1 MPVLDRWQFLDKF
14 IELKPVMQKQ
24 IQITVYI
31 VSSSIDESDYN
42 RAAAIEQVTAF
53 LIKPVTVNQLKQLV
67 INLN

>member
-1 MPVLDRWQFLDKF
+1 MPVLDGWQFLDKF
-14 IELKPVMQKQ
+14 IELKPVMQK
-24 IQITVYI
+24 QITVYI

-42 RAAAIEQVTAF
+42 RATAIEQVTAF

>member
-1 MPVLDRWQFLDKF
+1 MPVLDGLQFLDKF

-24 IQITVYI
+24 ITVYI
-31 VSSSIDESDYN
+31 VTSSIDESDYN